1 MNTGA
6 QMRTRV
12 QTTEQR
18 QGTGKR
24 LFRLVGT
31 RDGPVLKPMRYI
43 ALALLASA
51 GAAAGGE
58 DIAAWNQIQNSRDC
72 SQYEGFLRQHP
83 KSKLV
88 GLLRKKAADCPVVQQ
103 LLKNPDALADGGP
116 SADAQILEGLVAEI
130 EQLEHQQQAIQTKLT
145 QRKDDLQR
153 LRREMQMRSL
163 GGPGDSETNDADTND
178 DDRQRPQ
185 AKSQLERI
193 RDPLRDG
200 GEGPEMVVVPAGCF
214 QMGSP
219 ASETGRD
226 DDEPQHRVCLSRAFG
241 IGTTEVTF
249 ADYDRFAR
257 ATGRELPNDRGWG
270 RDRRP
275 VINVSWQDA
284 TAYADWLSDQTGA
297 EYRLPSEAEWEYA
310 ARAGTTTAYWW
321 GDQPRRDRANYG
333 KDDSWGGHAEGAD
346 RWKYTAPVGSFP
358 ANAFGLHDTAGN
370 VLEWVEDWYDDY
382 PSGEVVDPVVRQG
395 GSRRVYRGGCWYD
408 GPRTLRSA
416 YRSYWLPGNRNG
428 YLGFRLA
435 RTF

>member
-1 MNTGA
+1 M
-6 QMRTRV
+6 
-12 QTTEQR
+12 
-18 QGTGKR
+18 
-24 LFRLVGT
+24 
-31 RDGPVLKPMRYI
+31 
-43 ALALLASA
+43 
-51 GAAAGGE
+51 
-58 DIAAWNQIQNSRDC
+58 
-72 SQYEGFLRQHP
+72 
-83 KSKLV
+83 
-88 GLLRKKAADCPVVQQ
+88 
-103 LLKNPDALADGGP
+103 
-116 SADAQILEGLVAEI
+116 
-130 EQLEHQQQAIQTKLT
+130 

-153 LRREMQMRSL
+153 LRREMQMRRL
-163 GGPGDSETNDADTND
+163 GGPGDSETNDADTNAA
-178 DDRQRPQ
+178 DRQRPQ
-185 AKSQLERI
+185 AESQPKRI

-226 DDEPQHRVCLSRAFG
+226 DDEPQHRVCLSRAFA

-284 TAYADWLSDQTGA
+284 TAYADWLSEQTGA